1 MSCVEVTPFCILPVF
16 PPGLKKKGGGGGGG
30 MAFKLLV
37 SVLYILLRVY
47 LEKGGVPGKKRGAA
61 PPFLPLGETL
71 DTYYYYVYVALAI
84 E

>member
-1 MSCVEVTPFCILPVF
+1 
-16 PPGLKKKGGGGGGG
+16 

-61 PPFLPLGETL
+61 PPLPPFGGNTGYILLQCCTCNRI
-71 DTYYYYVYVALAI
+71 TT
-84 E
+84 